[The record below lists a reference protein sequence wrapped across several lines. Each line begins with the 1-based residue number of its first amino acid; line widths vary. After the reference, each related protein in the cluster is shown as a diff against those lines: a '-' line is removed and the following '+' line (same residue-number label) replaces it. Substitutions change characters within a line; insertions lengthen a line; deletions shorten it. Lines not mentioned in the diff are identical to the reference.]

1 MPNVIT
7 QSITLPAPAEKLYE
21 MYLDP
26 ALHGA
31 FTGHPV
37 TIAAHSGAKFR
48 AFDGQLTGR
57 ILATVRPSLIVQ
69 SWRSTNFEPDDD
81 DSTLILEFSDE
92 NTGGRVNLVQV
103 GVPDQDYRGVTE
115 GWEAYYW
122 GPWREYLQKSQS
134 KA

>member
-1 MPNVIT
+1 
-7 QSITLPAPAEKLYE
+7 

-37 TIAAHSGAKFR
+37 AIAAHSGAEFR

-57 ILATVRPSLIVQ
+57 ILAVVRPSLIVQ
-69 SWRSTNFEPDDD
+69 LWRSTNFGPDAK
-81 DSTLILEFSDE
+81 DSTLILAFTDE

-103 GVPDQDYRGVTE
+103 GVPDQDYQGVTE

-122 GPWREYLQKSQS
+122 GPWQEYLQKS
-134 KA
+134 

>member
-7 QSITLPAPAEKLYE
+7 QSIILPAPAERLYE

-26 ALHGA
+26 ALHEA

-37 TIAAHSGAKFR
+37 AIAAHSGAEFR

-57 ILATVRPSLIVQ
+57 ILAVVRPSLIVQ
-69 SWRSTNFEPDDD
+69 GRIQSMRTISNLMQAHSLTFFASESCSRGTSRSALTM
-81 DSTLILEFSDE
+81 DE
-92 NTGGRVNLVQV
+92 SR
-103 GVPDQDYRGVTE
+103 
-115 GWEAYYW
+115 
-122 GPWREYLQKSQS
+122 YLLGCPATRPHAPSAV

>member
-7 QSITLPAPAEKLYE
+7 QSIILPAPAEKLYE

-26 ALHGA
+26 ALHEA

-37 TIAAHSGAKFR
+37 AIAAHSGAEFR

-69 SWRSTNFEPDDD
+69 SWRSTNFEPDDE
-81 DSTLILEFSDE
+81 DSTLILVFTDE

-103 GVPDQDYRGVTE
+103 GVPDQDYQGVTD